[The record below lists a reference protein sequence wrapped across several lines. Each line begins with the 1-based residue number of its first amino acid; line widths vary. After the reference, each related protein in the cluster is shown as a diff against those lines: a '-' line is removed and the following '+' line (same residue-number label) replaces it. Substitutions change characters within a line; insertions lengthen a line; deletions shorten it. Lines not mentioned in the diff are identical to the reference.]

1 MRRCWVLATGLGLA
15 ACASVPAPR
24 IFSQLDGVSSAPA
37 VAEARKLAPAGVARA
52 EKLRQDA
59 RRAHESGRT
68 AAATALAE
76 HSLAAFEHAV
86 VLARLARAESR
97 LALAEHTLKERE
109 RELAA
114 VDESQTRAAADAEAL
129 ELRVRVARD
138 AIARLPSTPAGPDRE
153 RARLQAAR
161 ALASQARLLCAA
173 AGLLGSSDGLAAA
186 VAKVDALDTALRGEP
201 KVTPIDAALQARASC
216 LTELTRSRRAA
227 PASGGELDADGLLAE
242 LSRTGTLFPFR
253 DDRGVVV
260 TLRAVFG
267 QGDALAPGASERVE
281 LLGRAAKAHPSFPL
295 LIVVH
300 TARGAGSAKQ
310 GERLA
315 ELLKAAGAPRVKVE
329 LAGASQ
335 PLVEPGGPDASARNA
350 RIEVVFV
357 SSAP

>member
-1 MRRCWVLATGLGLA
+1 MRRCWALATGLGLA
-15 ACASVPAPR
+15 ACASAPAPR

-52 EKLRQDA
+52 ERLRQDA

-173 AGLLGSSDGLAAA
+173 AGLLGPSDGLAAA
-186 VAKVDALDTALRGEP
+186 VAKVDALDASLRAEP
-201 KVTPIDAALQARASC
+201 KVTPIDAALQARANC
-216 LTELTRSRRAA
+216 LGELTRSRRAA
-227 PASGGELDADGLLAE
+227 SGNSELDADGLLTE
-242 LSRTGTLFPFR
+242 LSRTGALFPFR

-260 TLRAVFG
+260 TLRGVFG
-267 QGDALAPGASERVE
+267 QGDALAPGARERVE

-295 LIVVH
+295 LIVIH
-300 TARGAGSAKQ
+300 TARGSGSAKQ

-315 ELLKAAGAPRVKVE
+315 ELLKAAGAPLVKVE

-335 PLVEPGGPDASARNA
+335 PLVEPGGPEASARNA

-357 SSAP
+357 SSAR